1 MDFMTVDQA
10 HAAGVHIPGRAGST
24 SSLDPNIPWPVV
36 DFVPTS
42 HTSDPQSIRNLIPE
56 MTASVD
62 NAYDKPEATRNQ
74 VPLILA
80 WVRLIG
86 S

>member
-24 SSLDPNIPWPVV
+24 LSLDPVIAWPVV
-36 DFVPTS
+36 DFVPSS
-42 HTSDPQSIRNLIPE
+42 HTSDPQYIRHLIPE
-56 MTASVD
+56 MATSVD

-80 WVRLIG
+80 WVRLVI
-86 S
+86 